1 MTADDRPIGR
11 LLTRREALAVLGAG
25 AFGVLV
31 QRPPLHATQ
40 ARGACVARPQQ
51 TEGPYFVDAALNRS
65 DIRLDPSDGSIA
77 IGTPLALTIAVS
89 RLEGT
94 GGGGTCKPVAGA
106 HVDLWHSDH
115 RGIYSDVQDPGF
127 DTRGKKFLRG
137 YQLTGPDGL
146 ATFATIYPGWYQ
158 GRTVHVHFKI
168 RTAPAADRGTEFTSQ
183 IYFDDALSDEV
194 FAREPYAARGARRTR
209 NPNDGIFR
217 GGGAQLLL
225 PLERRGE
232 GYAGVFEVA
241 LAP

>member
-1 MTADDRPIGR
+1 MTSDDRPIGKV
-11 LLTRREALAVLGAG
+11 LSRREALALVGAG

-31 QRPPLHATQ
+31 QRQPLRTIT
-40 ARGACVARPQQ
+40 RRSGVCVARPEQ
-51 TEGPYFVDAALNRS
+51 TEGPYFVDEALNRS
-65 DIRLDPSDGSIA
+65 DIRVDPSDGSIA
-77 IGTPLALTIAVS
+77 IGTPFALTIAVTQF
-89 RLEGT
+89 EGNS
-94 GGGGTCKPVAGA
+94 GACKPVAGA

-115 RGIYSDVQDPGF
+115 RGVYSDVHDPGF

-137 YQLTGPDGL
+137 YQLTGPDGR

-183 IYFDDALSDEV
+183 IYFDDALSDQV

-209 NPNDGIFR
+209 NENDGIFR
-217 GGGAQLLL
+217 RGGTQLLL

-241 LAP
+241 LA